1 MMENPTKKDKKGKL
15 ELTKD
20 HEKMKMGG

>member
-1 MMENPTKKDKKGKL
+1 MMKNPTKKDKKGKL

-20 HEKMKMGG
+20 HEKMKMSG